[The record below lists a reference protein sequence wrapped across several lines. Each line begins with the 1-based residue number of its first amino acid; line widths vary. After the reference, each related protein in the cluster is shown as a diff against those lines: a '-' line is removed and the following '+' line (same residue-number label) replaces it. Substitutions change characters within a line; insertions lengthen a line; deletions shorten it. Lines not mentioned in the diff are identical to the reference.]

1 MKYYSKS
8 LPIKDD
14 EYNDLIE
21 LKLAL
26 EKTLGKPITMRNV
39 VRAMIKFV
47 KNKKED
53 QEFIKEVKNA
63 IGELGELEVK
73 KEEKVEEKSGL
84 LQKISKKILK

>member
-26 EKTLGKPITMRNV
+26 EKALGKPITMRNV
-39 VRAMIKFV
+39 VRAMIKFA